1 MVRFFPFQM
10 NYVKSELLIPIPLIF
25 LRSDHIF
32 FLRFL
37 ILQMAIT
44 LNIMNILYLN
54 FCSAYFSEQDGIFYL
69 FFKCIFNLF

>member
-32 FLRFL
+32 FALSYTSNGYNFKYNEY
-37 ILQMAIT
+37 T
-44 LNIMNILYLN
+44 LFKLL
-54 FCSAYFSEQDGIFYL
+54 FSIF
-69 FFKCIFNLF
+69 F